1 MKSICIK
8 TNNSQIIDYL
18 LDNLQTLNLS
28 DVYIST
34 SSFKIYSNIIAHYK
48 GHNLDFFLNCIS
60 SIVTNAIIIFYED
73 IIIKNI
79 IKNDF
84 FYFNTSEQETIKAI
98 TLSSSITDS
107 ATYFY
112 NYNCIFNSLIE
123 YFSEHKSLILNGFV
137 TFRLKSYISSLE
149 DLVSCCVNK
158 FIVNKEYE
166 ELIDI
171 LRLYISTKTSISKEC
186 AEVHLIYI
194 NNTKSILVDKE
205 KKIIS
210 LPFNKDFKEKFVSDI
225 SFSNNDYI
233 FNTLIEIS
241 PQKIHVHLVNSE
253 IDEFINTLKLIF
265 EDRIVFCYDCNIC
278 KIYKLNS
285 QNLDF

>member
-8 TNNSQIIDYL
+8 TNNSNIIDYL
-18 LDNLQTLNLS
+18 LENLQTLNLS

-34 SSFKIYSNIIAHYK
+34 SSFKIYNNIITHYK
-48 GHNLDFFLNCIS
+48 GNNLTFFINCIS
-60 SIVTNAIIIFYED
+60 SIVTNAIIIFYEET
-73 IIIKNI
+73 IIRKI
-79 IKNDF
+79 IENEF
-84 FYFNTSEQETIKAI
+84 FYFSPSEQETIKAL
-98 TLSSSITDS
+98 TLSSNITDS
-107 ATYFY
+107 ANYFY
-112 NYNCIFNSLIE
+112 NYNCIFNSLEE
-123 YFSEHKSLILNGFV
+123 YFSEHKTLILDGFV
-137 TFRLKSYISSLE
+137 TFRLKNYISSLT

-171 LRLYISTKTSISKEC
+171 LRLYVHSRTCTINKFNQ
-186 AEVHLIYI
+186 VHLIYI
-194 NNTKSILVDKE
+194 NNSKSLLVDKY

-210 LPFNKDFKEKFVSDI
+210 LSPKSFRENFVSDI

-241 PQKIHVHLVNSE
+241 PPQIVIHLVNSE
-253 IDEFINTLKLIF
+253 PDDFINTLKLIF
-265 EDRIVFCYDCNIC
+265 ETKIKFCYDCNIC

>member
-8 TNNSQIIDYL
+8 TNNSNIIDYL
-18 LDNLQTLNLS
+18 LENLQTLNLS

-34 SSFKIYSNIIAHYK
+34 SSFKIYNNIITHYK
-48 GHNLDFFLNCIS
+48 GNNLTFFINCIS
-60 SIVTNAIIIFYED
+60 SIVTNAIIIFYEET
-73 IIIKNI
+73 IIRKI
-79 IKNDF
+79 IENEF
-84 FYFNTSEQETIKAI
+84 FYFSPSEQETIKAL
-98 TLSSSITDS
+98 TLSSNITDS
-107 ATYFY
+107 ANYFY
-112 NYNCIFNSLIE
+112 NYNCIFNSLEE
-123 YFSEHKSLILNGFV
+123 YFSEHKTLILDGFV
-137 TFRLKSYISSLE
+137 TFRLKNYISSLN

-166 ELIDI
+166 ELIDV
-171 LRLYISTKTSISKEC
+171 LRLYVHSRTSTISQFK
-186 AEVHLIYI
+186 EVHLIYI
-194 NNTKSILVDKE
+194 NNSKSLLVDKY

-210 LPFNKDFKEKFVSDI
+210 LSPKSFRENFVSDI

-241 PQKIHVHLVNSE
+241 PPQIVIHLVNSE
-253 IDEFINTLKLIF
+253 PDDFINTLKLIF
-265 EDRIVFCYDCNIC
+265 ETKIKFCYDCNIC